1 MRPLRKTDCHFESWP
16 SVYWDPQSAFLLGP
30 ELLTVPDATVL
41 TEKIQ
46 PQKIPVDTAKHCPVL
61 TDHVLPNVCEKRRI
75 NQKMNMISYKK
86 KRCFLAK
93 KEMFSGKKYFSWQEK
108 NQFLADFLKNKI
120 FISKGWKKGR
130 LVTNI
135 DPFFETR
142 H

>member
-1 MRPLRKTDCHFESWP
+1 MRPLRETDCHFESWP
-16 SVYWDPQSAFLLGP
+16 SVCWDPQSAFLLGP

-86 KRCFLAK
+86 K
-93 KEMFSGKKYFSWQEK
+93 EMFSGKKRDVFWQ
-108 NQFLADFLKNKI
+108 KI
-120 FISKGWKKGR
+120 FFVAGKKSIFGR
-130 LVTNI
+130 
-135 DPFFETR
+135 FFEK
-142 H
+142 